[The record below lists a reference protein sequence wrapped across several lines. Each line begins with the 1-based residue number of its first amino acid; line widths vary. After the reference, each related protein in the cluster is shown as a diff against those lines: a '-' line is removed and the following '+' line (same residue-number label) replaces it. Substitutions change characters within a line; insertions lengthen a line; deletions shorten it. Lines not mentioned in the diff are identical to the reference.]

1 MTGFGLDQFEVNL
14 FDRATTVLAQ
24 ADEPIVRWKW
34 IGDHTAEIRTALV
47 QHLELTL
54 IAVVVGF
61 VLSMLLSLLILRFRV
76 TFAPIN
82 AITGVLYAIPSLAL
96 FVLLVPITGLT
107 TLTAEIALVSY
118 TLQILVRSIVAGVD
132 GVSPAVRDAA
142 AGMGYTRGQRLWRV
156 EMPLALPVIMSG
168 LRIATVTTVGLVPIA
183 GLLGSDQGG
192 LGQLIFDGLN
202 RFFNTPLIV
211 GAVLTV
217 LLAVVLDVLL
227 VQLEHLLTPWTRA
240 TRKARKAQRRRASR
254 AAATNPATKA
264 ATNPATNAAAT

>member
-1 MTGFGLDQFEVNL
+1 MIESAPGPL
-14 FDRATTVLAQ
+14 AVLAQ
-24 ADEPIVRWKW
+24 TDEPLIRWKW

-54 IAVVVGF
+54 IAVGIGF
-61 VLSMLLSLLILRFRV
+61 ALSMLLALLILRFRIAFTPV
-76 TFAPIN
+76 N
-82 AITGVLYAIPSLAL
+82 AFTGILYAIPSLAL

-142 AGMGYTRGQRLWRV
+142 EGMGYTRSQQLWRV

-211 GAVLTV
+211 GALFTV
-217 LLAVVLDVLL
+217 LLAVVLDLLL
-227 VQLEHLLTPWTRA
+227 VQLERLLTPW
-240 TRKARKAQRRRASR
+240 ARKSKKRKPMAPVTSEADPLEVEPM
-254 AAATNPATKA
+254 AAPA
-264 ATNPATNAAAT
+264 

>member
-1 MTGFGLDQFEVNL
+1 MIV
-14 FDRATTVLAQ
+14 RAPSLELAKGSAVVAQ
-24 ADEPIVRWKW
+24 TDEPIIRWKW
-34 IGDHTAEIRTALV
+34 IGDHTAEIKTALV

-54 IAVVVGF
+54 IAVGVGF
-61 VLSMLLSLLILRFRV
+61 VLSMALALVILRFRI

-118 TLQILVRSIVAGVD
+118 TLQIIVRSIVAGVD

-142 AGMGYTRGQRLWRV
+142 TGMGYTRGQQLWRV

-168 LRIATVTTVGLVPIA
+168 VRIATVTTVGLVPIA

-202 RFFNTPLIV
+202 RFFNTPLLV
-211 GAVLTV
+211 GALFTV
-217 LLAVVLDVLL
+217 LLAVVLDVAL
-227 VQLEHLLTPWTRA
+227 VQLEHVLTPWARK
-240 TRKARKAQRRRASR
+240 TRKRKA
-254 AAATNPATKA
+254 AAA
-264 ATNPATNAAAT
+264 